1 MGIMLRILVT
11 GSSRGIGKAIVER
24 FVRGG
29 HVVHAPTREEL
40 NLSKEVVLAD
50 PTFDVVINNAG
61 INPLKDIPDIS
72 DQEVMRV
79 NYLSP
84 LEIVQQCL
92 PYMVDQKFGRIV
104 NIGSVWIDLA
114 KSKRSAYAASK
125 CALHSLT
132 KSITAEYA
140 SKNILA
146 NTVSPGFIGTDLTYQ
161 NNSKD
166 ELEKIIQSVPVGRL
180 GTPSE
185 VADLVYFLSVPQNN
199 FISGQNI
206 FIDGGYTCT
215 A

>member
-1 MGIMLRILVT
+1 MNVLIT
-11 GSSRGIGKAIVER
+11 GGSRGIGKAIAEQFIR
-24 FVRGG
+24 EG
-29 HVVHAPTREEL
+29 HRVYAPTREEL
-40 NLSKEVVLAD
+40 NLSSKVVLIN
-50 PTFDVVINNAG
+50 PKFDVVINNAG
-61 INPLKDIPDIS
+61 INPLRDIPNVTDE
-72 DQEVMRV
+72 EVMRV

-92 PYMVDQKFGRIV
+92 PHMLESGFGRIV

-114 KSKRSAYAASK
+114 KPKRSAYAASK

-132 KSITAEYA
+132 KSLTAEYA

-161 NNSKD
+161 NNSKE
-166 ELEKIIQSVPVGRL
+166 ELDRIVESVPVGRL

-185 VADLVYFLSVPQNN
+185 VSDLVYFLCTAQNK
-199 FISGQNI
+199 FIVGQNI

>member
-1 MGIMLRILVT
+1 MNVLVT
-11 GSSRGIGKAIVER
+11 GGSRGIGKAIAER
-24 FVRGG
+24 FVREG
-29 HVVHAPTREEL
+29 HRVYAPTREEL
-40 NLSKEVVLAD
+40 NLSNKVVLIN
-50 PTFDVVINNAG
+50 PKFDVVINNAG
-61 INPLKDIPDIS
+61 INPLRDIPNVTDE
-72 DQEVMRV
+72 EVMRV

-92 PYMVDQKFGRIV
+92 PHMLERGFGRIV

-114 KSKRSAYAASK
+114 KPKRSAYAASK

-132 KSITAEYA
+132 KSLVAEYA

-161 NNSKD
+161 NNTKE
-166 ELEKIIQSVPVGRL
+166 ELEGIIQGVPVGRL

-185 VADLVYFLSVPQNN
+185 VSDLVYFLCTEQNR
-199 FISGQNI
+199 FIVGQNI
-206 FIDGGYTCT
+206 YIDGGYTCT

>member
-1 MGIMLRILVT
+1 MHMNVLVT
-11 GSSRGIGKAIVER
+11 GGSRGIGKAIAER
-24 FVRGG
+24 FVREG
-29 HVVHAPTREEL
+29 HRVYAPTREEL
-40 NLSKEVVLAD
+40 NLSSKVVLIN
-50 PTFDVVINNAG
+50 PKFDVVINNAG
-61 INPLKDIPDIS
+61 INPLRDIPSVTDE
-72 DQEVMRV
+72 EVMRV

-92 PYMVDQKFGRIV
+92 PHMLESGFGRIV

-114 KSKRSAYAASK
+114 KPKRSAYAASK

-132 KSITAEYA
+132 KSLVAEYA

-161 NNSKD
+161 NNSKE
-166 ELEKIIQSVPVGRL
+166 ELERIVGGVPVGRL

-185 VADLVYFLSVPQNN
+185 VSDLVYFLCTAQNK
-199 FISGQNI
+199 FIAGQNI

>member
-1 MGIMLRILVT
+1 MNVLIT
-11 GSSRGIGKAIVER
+11 GGSRGIGKAIAEQFIR
-24 FVRGG
+24 EG
-29 HVVHAPTREEL
+29 HRVYAPTQEEL
-40 NLSKEVVLAD
+40 NLSRKVVLIN
-50 PTFDVVINNAG
+50 PKFDVVINNAG
-61 INPLKDIPDIS
+61 INPLRDIPNVTDE
-72 DQEVMRV
+72 EVMRV

-92 PYMVDQKFGRIV
+92 PHMLESGFGRIV

-114 KSKRSAYAASK
+114 KPKRSAYAASK

-132 KSITAEYA
+132 KSLTAEYA

-161 NNSKD
+161 NNSKE
-166 ELEKIIQSVPVGRL
+166 ELDRIVESVPVGRL

-185 VADLVYFLSVPQNN
+185 VSDLVYFLCTAQNK
-199 FISGQNI
+199 FIVGQNI

>member
-1 MGIMLRILVT
+1 MHMNVLVT
-11 GSSRGIGKAIVER
+11 GGSRGIGKAIAER
-24 FVRGG
+24 FVREG
-29 HVVHAPTREEL
+29 HRVYAPTREEL
-40 NLSKEVVLAD
+40 NLSSKVVLIN
-50 PTFDVVINNAG
+50 PKFDVVINNAG
-61 INPLKDIPDIS
+61 INPLRDIPSVTDE
-72 DQEVMRV
+72 EVMRV

-92 PYMVDQKFGRIV
+92 PHMLESGFGRIV

-114 KSKRSAYAASK
+114 KPKRSAYAASK

-132 KSITAEYA
+132 KSLVVEYA

-161 NNSKD
+161 NNTKE
-166 ELEKIIQSVPVGRL
+166 ELEGIMQGVPVGRL

-185 VADLVYFLSVPQNN
+185 VSDLVYFLCTEQNR
-199 FISGQNI
+199 FIAGQNI
-206 FIDGGYTCT
+206 YIDGGYTCT

>member
-1 MGIMLRILVT
+1 MNVLVT
-11 GSSRGIGKAIVER
+11 GGSRGIGKAIAER
-24 FVRGG
+24 FLREG
-29 HVVHAPTREEL
+29 HRVYTPTRGEL
-40 NLSKEVVLAD
+40 DLSQKVVLIN

-61 INPLKDIPDIS
+61 INPLRDIPDVS

-92 PYMVDQKFGRIV
+92 PHMLERGFGRIV

-114 KSKRSAYAASK
+114 KPKRSAYAASK

-132 KSITAEYA
+132 KSLTAEYA

-185 VADLVYFLSVPQNN
+185 VADLVYFLSCPQNN

>member
-1 MGIMLRILVT
+1 MNVLVT
-11 GSSRGIGKAIVER
+11 GGSRGIGKAIAER
-24 FVRGG
+24 FVREG
-29 HVVHAPTREEL
+29 HRVYAPTREEL
-40 NLSKEVVLAD
+40 NLSSKVVLIN
-50 PTFDVVINNAG
+50 PKFDVVINNAG
-61 INPLKDIPDIS
+61 INPLRDIPSVTDE
-72 DQEVMRV
+72 EVMRV

-92 PYMVDQKFGRIV
+92 PHMLESGFGRIV

-114 KSKRSAYAASK
+114 KPKRSAYAASK

-132 KSITAEYA
+132 KSLVAEYA

-161 NNSKD
+161 NNSKE
-166 ELEKIIQSVPVGRL
+166 ELERIVGGVPVGRL

-185 VADLVYFLSVPQNN
+185 VSDLVYFLCTAQNK
-199 FISGQNI
+199 FIAGQNI

>member
-1 MGIMLRILVT
+1 MRILVT

-114 KSKRSAYAASK
+114 KSKRSAYAACK

>member
-1 MGIMLRILVT
+1 MNVLIT
-11 GSSRGIGKAIVER
+11 GGSRGIGKAIAEQFIR
-24 FVRGG
+24 EG
-29 HVVHAPTREEL
+29 HRVYAPTQEEL
-40 NLSKEVVLAD
+40 NLSSKVVLIN
-50 PTFDVVINNAG
+50 PKFDVVINNAG
-61 INPLKDIPDIS
+61 INPLRDIPNVTDE
-72 DQEVMRV
+72 EVMRV

-92 PYMVDQKFGRIV
+92 PHMLESGFGRIV

-114 KSKRSAYAASK
+114 KPKRSAYAASK

-132 KSITAEYA
+132 KSLTAEYA

-161 NNSKD
+161 NNSKE
-166 ELEKIIQSVPVGRL
+166 ELDRIVESVPVGRL

-185 VADLVYFLSVPQNN
+185 VSDLVYFLCTAQNK
-199 FISGQNI
+199 FIVGQNI

>member
-1 MGIMLRILVT
+1 MNVLVT
-11 GSSRGIGKAIVER
+11 GGSRGIGKSIVKR
-24 FVRGG
+24 FLREG
-29 HVVHAPTREEL
+29 HRVYAPTRDEL
-40 NLSKEVVLAD
+40 NLSNKVVLVN

-61 INPLKDIPDIS
+61 INPLKDIPDVS

-84 LEIVQQCL
+84 LEIIQQCL
-92 PYMVDQKFGRIV
+92 PHMVEQEFGRII

-114 KSKRSAYAASK
+114 KPKRSAYAASK

-132 KSITAEYA
+132 KSLTTEYA
-140 SKNILA
+140 SRNILT
-146 NTVSPGFIGTDLTYQ
+146 NTVSPGFIETDLTHQ
-161 NNSKD
+161 NNSKE
-166 ELEKIIQSVPVGRL
+166 ELEIIMQSVPVGRL

-185 VADLVYFLSVPQNN
+185 VADLVYFLSSTQNN

>member
-1 MGIMLRILVT
+1 MLRILVT

>member
-1 MGIMLRILVT
+1 
-11 GSSRGIGKAIVER
+11 
-24 FVRGG
+24 
-29 HVVHAPTREEL
+29 L
-40 NLSKEVVLAD
+40 NLSSKVVLIN
-50 PTFDVVINNAG
+50 PKFDVVINNAG
-61 INPLKDIPDIS
+61 INPLRDIPSVTDE
-72 DQEVMRV
+72 EVMRV

-92 PYMVDQKFGRIV
+92 PHMLESGFGRIV

-114 KSKRSAYAASK
+114 KPKRSAYAASK

-132 KSITAEYA
+132 KSLVVEYA

-161 NNSKD
+161 NNTKE
-166 ELEKIIQSVPVGRL
+166 ELEGIMQGVPVGRL

-185 VADLVYFLSVPQNN
+185 VSDLVYFLCTEQNR
-199 FISGQNI
+199 FIAGQNI
-206 FIDGGYTCT
+206 YIDGGYTCT

>member
-1 MGIMLRILVT
+1 MNVLVT
-11 GSSRGIGKAIVER
+11 GGSRGIGKAIAER
-24 FVRGG
+24 FVREG
-29 HVVHAPTREEL
+29 HRVYAPTREEL
-40 NLSKEVVLAD
+40 NLSSKVVLIN
-50 PTFDVVINNAG
+50 PKFDVVINNAG
-61 INPLKDIPDIS
+61 INPLRDIPSVTDE
-72 DQEVMRV
+72 EVMRV

-92 PYMVDQKFGRIV
+92 PHMLESGFGRIV

-114 KSKRSAYAASK
+114 KPKRSAYAASK

-132 KSITAEYA
+132 KSLVVEYA

-161 NNSKD
+161 NNTKE
-166 ELEKIIQSVPVGRL
+166 ELEGIMQGVPVGRL

-185 VADLVYFLSVPQNN
+185 VSDLVYFLCTEQNR
-199 FISGQNI
+199 FIAGQNI
-206 FIDGGYTCT
+206 YIDGGYTCT

>member
-1 MGIMLRILVT
+1 MRILVT

>member
-1 MGIMLRILVT
+1 MNVLVT
-11 GSSRGIGKAIVER
+11 GGSRGIGKAIAER
-24 FVRGG
+24 FVREG
-29 HVVHAPTREEL
+29 HRVYAPTREEL
-40 NLSKEVVLAD
+40 NLSNKVVLIN
-50 PTFDVVINNAG
+50 PKFDVVINNAG
-61 INPLKDIPDIS
+61 INPLRDIPNVTDE
-72 DQEVMRV
+72 EVMRV

-92 PYMVDQKFGRIV
+92 PHMLERGFGRIV

-114 KSKRSAYAASK
+114 KPKRSAYAASK

-132 KSITAEYA
+132 KSLVAEYA

-161 NNSKD
+161 NNTKE
-166 ELEKIIQSVPVGRL
+166 ELEGIIQGVPVGRL

-185 VADLVYFLSVPQNN
+185 VSDLVYFLCTEQNR
-199 FISGQNI
+199 FIEGQNI
-206 FIDGGYTCT
+206 NIDGGYTCT

>member
-1 MGIMLRILVT
+1 MNVLVT
-11 GSSRGIGKAIVER
+11 GGSRGIGKAIAER
-24 FVRGG
+24 FVREG
-29 HVVHAPTREEL
+29 HRVYAPTREEL
-40 NLSKEVVLAD
+40 NLSSKVVLIN
-50 PTFDVVINNAG
+50 PKFDVVVNNAG
-61 INPLKDIPDIS
+61 INPLRDIPNVS
-72 DQEVMRV
+72 DEEVMRV

-92 PYMVDQKFGRIV
+92 PHMVGQGFGRIV

-114 KSKRSAYAASK
+114 KPKRSAYAASK

-132 KSITAEYA
+132 KSLTAEYA

-161 NNSKD
+161 NNSKE
-166 ELEKIIQSVPVGRL
+166 ELERIMESVPVGRL

-185 VADLVYFLSVPQNN
+185 VSDLVYFLCTAQNK
-199 FISGQNI
+199 FIAGQNI

>member
-1 MGIMLRILVT
+1 MNVLVT
-11 GSSRGIGKAIVER
+11 GGSRGIGKAIAER
-24 FVRGG
+24 FLREG
-29 HVVHAPTREEL
+29 HRVYTPTRGEL
-40 NLSKEVVLAD
+40 DLSQKVILID

-61 INPLKDIPDIS
+61 INPLRDIPDVS

-92 PYMVDQKFGRIV
+92 PHMLERGFGRIV

-114 KSKRSAYAASK
+114 KPKRSAYAASK

-132 KSITAEYA
+132 RSLTAEYA
-140 SKNILA
+140 SKNILT

-166 ELEKIIQSVPVGRL
+166 ELEKIMQSVPVGRL

-185 VADLVYFLSVPQNN
+185 VADLVYFLSRPQNN